1 MTHRLALAF
10 LAHPR
15 GGQAVA
21 DALAGEAEYSV
32 VRLAA
37 RNLSGVGA
45 HSTLSK
51 GIRGLRSITSLRQDA
66 LIEEVEAEFPGGE
79 GPDFRELG
87 EWG

>member
-1 MTHRLALAF
+1 MTHPSCSC

-51 GIRGLRSITSLRQDA
+51 GIRGLCTITSVLQDE
-66 LIEEVEAEFPGGE
+66 LIKEVEAEFHGGQ
-79 GPDFRELG
+79 GPNFRELG